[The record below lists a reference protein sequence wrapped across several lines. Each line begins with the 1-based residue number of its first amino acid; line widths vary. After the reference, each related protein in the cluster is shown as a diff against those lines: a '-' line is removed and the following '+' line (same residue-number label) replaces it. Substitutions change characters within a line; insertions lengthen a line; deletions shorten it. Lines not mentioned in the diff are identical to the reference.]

1 MKLKDIIA
9 EYVSGDWGNET
20 SSNDAY
26 CAVYCVRGADI
37 LPLSKQDYTGIPL
50 RYISR
55 RALLNKSLKPGD
67 LVIEKSGGSPTQ
79 STGRIAF
86 ISTDLIEM
94 KGNVVCSNFCN
105 AIRLNE
111 KWYPKFVYY
120 YWLYIYNAGVF
131 FNFEGKTSGLK
142 NLQFDNALNTIDI
155 PEFSLSQQKRIA
167 ETLSKL
173 EQKMA
178 INREINR
185 NLPLTG

>member
-1 MKLKDIIA
+1 
-9 EYVSGDWGNET
+9 
-20 SSNDAY
+20 
-26 CAVYCVRGADI
+26 
-37 LPLSKQDYTGIPL
+37 
-50 RYISR
+50 
-55 RALLNKSLKPGD
+55 
-67 LVIEKSGGSPTQ
+67 
-79 STGRIAF
+79 
-86 ISTDLIEM
+86 M

-120 YWLYIYNAGVF
+120 YWQYIYNAGVF

-155 PEFSLSQQKRIA
+155 PEFSLSQQKIIA

-185 NLPLTG
+185 NLSLTA